1 MFPLN
6 AILKTRIN
14 DCTQKEIED
23 VHIGRQSIRLRQPQ
37 REFAH
42 RCFTFVKIHEKF
54 MQGALVAVKRKI
66 FQICAKYEKQEV
78 KLQGKQC
85 ERGASL
91 RVHDLRGVPPS
102 F

>member
-1 MFPLN
+1 MILLN
-6 AILKTRIN
+6 AILETRIN
-14 DCTQKEIED
+14 DCKQKEIED

-54 MQGALVAVKRKI
+54 MQGGAGSSQKKI
-66 FQICAKYEKQEV
+66 FQICAEYEKQEV

-85 ERGASL
+85 ERRASL
-91 RVHDLRGVPPS
+91 RVHDWRGVPPS
-102 F
+102 